1 MTSRRHGRTGL
12 DPGMV
17 AGIHVFPPTLPR
29 MRGRV
34 GGGKKDVNGRD
45 KPDHDAAEIGSD
57 VSGNIHR
64 LQRPD

>member
-1 MTSRRHGRTGL
+1 
-12 DPGMV
+12 MV